1 MPDTYDHI
9 TLMCR
14 LKAAQRRN
22 KELESGERYIQLE
35 ELHQKEYN
43 VYEHKIEKLKKELA
57 DAHKE
62 TIRVRNY
69 WFQVLEDM
77 LREFEKAQK
86 RSAQELRKMEIRA
99 LNAKKQRDDALDKAA
114 VFRHQFYEAASRLE
128 EEQGKNLK
136 LRAQINRDYEN
147 SSIPS
152 SKAVRRKKIT
162 NNREKTGRRPGG
174 QPGHKGHCRKRQEP
188 TQPVILLPP
197 PEEVLEDCAFK
208 KTARTIVKQMVS
220 IRMVLN
226 VTEYQADVYY
236 NSHTGERAHAA
247 FPDGVIDDVNY
258 DGSIRA
264 FLFLLNNDCCTSI
277 DKSRAFLS
285 DLTGGKLNIS
295 KGMISRLNRE
305 FALKTEPERRSAYAD
320 MLLSPVM
327 HTDCTNARENGKSCQ
342 VYVCATPDGKALYFA
357 REKKGHEGVK
367 GTVTEDYQ
375 GILVHDHDITF
386 YNYGADHQECLAHV
400 LRYLKDSMDNEP
412 DRTWNKE
419 MRSLVQEMIHFRN
432 ECQPFQEPD
441 PVKVSEFEKRY
452 REILEIARAEYG
464 NVPANNYYRDGYN
477 LFLRMEK
484 YMQNHLLFLH
494 DSRIPATNNE
504 AERLLRNYKRK
515 QAQAVTFRSFESID
529 YLCQCMSMLV
539 LMRLED
545 PANIY
550 DRVSRIFG

>member
-99 LNAKKQRDDALDKAA
+99 LNAEKQREDALDKAA

-152 SKAVRRKKIT
+152 SKAVR
-162 NNREKTGRRPGG
+162 
-174 QPGHKGHCRKRQEP
+174 GHCRKRQEP

-226 VTEYQADVYY
+226 VTEYHADVYY
-236 NSHTGERAHAA
+236 NTQNELEYLYKQSYGRT
-247 FPDGVIDDVNY
+247 
-258 DGSIRA
+258 
-264 FLFLLNNDCCTSI
+264 CTCS
-277 DKSRAFLS
+277 
-285 DLTGGKLNIS
+285 
-295 KGMISRLNRE
+295 ISR
-305 FALKTEPERRSAYAD
+305 RS
-320 MLLSPVM
+320 
-327 HTDCTNARENGKSCQ
+327 
-342 VYVCATPDGKALYFA
+342 
-357 REKKGHEGVK
+357 
-367 GTVTEDYQ
+367 
-375 GILVHDHDITF
+375 
-386 YNYGADHQECLAHV
+386 
-400 LRYLKDSMDNEP
+400 
-412 DRTWNKE
+412 
-419 MRSLVQEMIHFRN
+419 
-432 ECQPFQEPD
+432 
-441 PVKVSEFEKRY
+441 Y
-452 REILEIARAEYG
+452 R
-464 NVPANNYYRDGYN
+464 
-477 LFLRMEK
+477 
-484 YMQNHLLFLH
+484 
-494 DSRIPATNNE
+494 
-504 AERLLRNYKRK
+504 
-515 QAQAVTFRSFESID
+515 
-529 YLCQCMSMLV
+529 
-539 LMRLED
+539 
-545 PANIY
+545 
-550 DRVSRIFG
+550 

>member
-99 LNAKKQRDDALDKAA
+99 LNAEKQREDALDKAA

-162 NNREKTGRRPGG
+162 NNTEKTGRRPGG

-226 VTEYQADVYY
+226 VTEYHADVYY

-295 KGMISRLNRE
+295 KGMISRLNR
-305 FALKTEPERRSAYAD
+305 S
-320 MLLSPVM
+320 LL
-327 HTDCTNARENGKSCQ
+327 
-342 VYVCATPDGKALYFA
+342 
-357 REKKGHEGVK
+357 
-367 GTVTEDYQ
+367 
-375 GILVHDHDITF
+375 
-386 YNYGADHQECLAHV
+386 
-400 LRYLKDSMDNEP
+400 
-412 DRTWNKE
+412 
-419 MRSLVQEMIHFRN
+419 
-432 ECQPFQEPD
+432 
-441 PVKVSEFEKRY
+441 
-452 REILEIARAEYG
+452 
-464 NVPANNYYRDGYN
+464 
-477 LFLRMEK
+477 
-484 YMQNHLLFLH
+484 
-494 DSRIPATNNE
+494 
-504 AERLLRNYKRK
+504 
-515 QAQAVTFRSFESID
+515 
-529 YLCQCMSMLV
+529 
-539 LMRLED
+539 
-545 PANIY
+545 
-550 DRVSRIFG
+550 